1 MKIQP
6 VTKDYLAPSVA
17 LVTAAFATAAHSD
30 GNEGPLVAKL
40 RQSATYHPEYDAIAL
55 ADDGTLIGHAMLSEA
70 SVGATKLFVLAPLA
84 VAPAHQHQGV
94 GSALIA
100 YLEAV
105 AGEDLRRA
113 ISILGDPAYYGRFG
127 YGPAARFGITAPFP
141 VADEN
146 FMIRELIPGGLR
158 GVTGRLQY
166 DPAFGL

>member
-6 VTKDYLAPSVA
+6 VTQEFLAPSVA
-17 LVTAAFATAAHSD
+17 LVTAAFATAPHTD
-30 GNEGPLVAKL
+30 GNEGPLVAAL
-40 RQSATYHPEYDAIAL
+40 RRSATYRPEYDAVAL
-55 ADDGTLIGHAMLSEA
+55 ADDGTLIGHTMLSEA
-70 SVGATKLFVLAPLA
+70 SVGDAKLFVLAPLA
-84 VAPAHQHQGV
+84 VAPAFQHQGV

-100 YLEAV
+100 FLEAT

-127 YGPAARFGITAPFP
+127 YGPAAKFGITAPFA

-146 FMIRELIPGGLR
+146 FMIRELIPGGLS
-158 GVTGRLQY
+158 GVHGTLRY